1 MKKVRFVKFQHGGDG
16 NGLCV
21 EVSLFGVPG
30 LMLSTLLSGCVC
42 VCFFF
47 FFCFRN
53 NLKSKLYMHI
63 VLRVS

>member
-30 LMLSTLLSGCVC
+30 LMLNTLLSCY
-42 VCFFF
+42 FFF

>member
-30 LMLSTLLSGCVC
+30 LMLSTLLSGCGFI
-42 VCFFF
+42 FFL

-63 VLRVS
+63 VLRMS

>member
-30 LMLSTLLSGCVC
+30 LMLSTLLSGCGFI
-42 VCFFF
+42 FFLF
-47 FFCFRN
+47 F
-53 NLKSKLYMHI
+53 LL
-63 VLRVS
+63 

>member
-1 MKKVRFVKFQHGGDG
+1 MKKVRFVKLQHGGDG

-30 LMLSTLLSGCVC
+30 LMLNTLLSF
-42 VCFFF
+42 FFF

-53 NLKSKLYMHI
+53 NLKSKLYMNI

>member
-30 LMLSTLLSGCVC
+30 LMLNTLLS
-42 VCFFF
+42 FFF
-47 FFCFRN
+47 YFFA
-53 NLKSKLYMHI
+53 LEI
-63 VLRVS
+63 I

>member
-1 MKKVRFVKFQHGGDG
+1 MKKVRFVKLQHGGDG

-30 LMLSTLLSGCVC
+30 LMLNTLLS
-42 VCFFF
+42 FFF
-47 FFCFRN
+47 FVFCFRN
-53 NLKSKLYMHI
+53 NLKSKLYMNI